1 MDTGLG
7 QAVLGVIL
15 EQGDLGIHMVDAQG
29 VTRIYN
35 ALAAEMD
42 GIEPGL
48 VLGRHLLENFPS
60 LTGHTSTLLQVL
72 RTAKPLLNQQQT
84 YRNLYGKEITS
95 INSTLPVI
103 GQEGRMLGAVEISR
117 DVTRLQQLSEQII
130 ELRRRLYLPRATQP
144 RGKELYSFADI
155 IGASGRL
162 QEVLARGAKAA
173 LTDSPI
179 IVHGETGTGKE
190 LLVQAIHNAGPRRDK
205 PFVAQNCAAL
215 PAGLL
220 EGILFG
226 SLRGSFTGAENR
238 PGLFELADG
247 GTLFLDELNAMDYSL
262 QAKLLRALEDGEI
275 RRLGELEPRRV
286 DVRIIAVMG
295 ENPQLAVERGV
306 LRRDLWY
313 RLNVVNLGL
322 PPLRERLE
330 DLPLLVQ
337 HFISRL
343 NLRLGTRVTGISA
356 SALER
361 LLAWPWPGNIRE
373 LANLLEGI
381 FNNLSEGVVSEA
393 DLPPHLTARPCPIG
407 LRAILA
413 EKEEHYIHQALQ
425 AWAGNISA
433 AAAALGLPRQ
443 TLQRKLKQ
451 YGWYKNC

>member
-1 MDTGLG
+1 MDTGME

-95 INSTLPVI
+95 LNSSLPVF
-103 GQEGRMLGAVEISR
+103 GQEGHLLGAVEISR

-130 ELRRRLYLPRATQP
+130 ELRRRLYQPPATQA
-144 RGKELYSFADI
+144 RGKKLYSFADT
-155 IGASGRL
+155 IGTSFPL

-179 IVHGETGTGKE
+179 IVYGETGTGKE
-190 LLVQAIHNAGPRRDK
+190 LLVQAIHSAGPRQDK
-205 PFVAQNCAAL
+205 PLVAQNCAAL

-262 QAKLLRALEDGEI
+262 QTKLLRALEEGEI
-275 RRLGELEPRRV
+275 RRLGELEPRKV
-286 DVRIIAVMG
+286 NVRIIAAMG
-295 ENPQLAVERGV
+295 ENPRLAVERGV

-343 NLRLGTRVTGISA
+343 NHRLGTRVTGISA
-356 SALER
+356 SAMKR

-381 FNNLSEGVVSEA
+381 FNNLSEGVVSVAE
-393 DLPPHLTARPCPIG
+393 LPTHLTASPGRVG

-413 EKEEHYIHQALQ
+413 EKEEQYIRQAMQ
-425 AWAGNISA
+425 AWDGNISA
-433 AAAALGLPRQ
+433 AAAALDLPRQ

-451 YGWYKNC
+451 YSWYKNC